1 VVIRERGAVLGITS
15 AATIFVIASVGMACG
30 AGMPVTAVFTTL
42 LLLVA
47 LVILGEAEDRF
58 GLHSKIMSFRVTAV
72 ESADLI
78 ERVHDIAT
86 QMGIE
91 LRRWQ
96 SRKEA
101 DGFVVEFDAD
111 VTLPRERELLSK
123 LGALHAH
130 TDAHP
135 VR

>member
-1 VVIRERGAVLGITS
+1 
-15 AATIFVIASVGMACG
+15 
-30 AGMPVTAVFTTL
+30 
-42 LLLVA
+42 
-47 LVILGEAEDRF
+47 
-58 GLHSKIMSFRVTAV
+58 
-72 ESADLI
+72 LI

-96 SRKEA
+96 SHKEA